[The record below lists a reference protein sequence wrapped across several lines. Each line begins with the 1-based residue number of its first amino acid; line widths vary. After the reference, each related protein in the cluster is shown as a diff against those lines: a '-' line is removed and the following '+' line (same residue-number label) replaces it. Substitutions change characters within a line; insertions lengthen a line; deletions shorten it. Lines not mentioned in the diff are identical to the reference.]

1 MEISY
6 PILQNGR
13 DFSIATLG
21 APGRWLRFK
30 DHYAAMDASRDA
42 SVAELRR
49 AYLKASV
56 PRGPKF
62 GLGGGFTCFLFSP
75 LLGEMIQFD

>member
-1 MEISY
+1 
-6 PILQNGR
+6 
-13 DFSIATLG
+13 
-21 APGRWLRFK
+21 
-30 DHYAAMDASRDA
+30 MDASRDA

-62 GLGGGFTCFLFSP
+62 SSQDLSQEKKP
-75 LLGEMIQFD
+75 LKPLSIILVG